1 MDPTPPLTPVT
12 LLSDL
17 LLDSSHDYWMLIPS
31 HSVLTSSFSH
41 HDHDAAKPEQKINQA
56 SSAGRELLTGR
67 TPPCR

>member
-17 LLDSSHDYWMLIPS
+17 LMDSSHADWMIIPS

-41 HDHDAAKPEQKINQA
+41 HDHDAANPEQERNQV
-56 SSAGRELLTGR
+56 SSA
-67 TPPCR
+67 